1 MEKAFD
7 STWEKIHSQRIWGSY
22 PCEDVVRFM
31 AKNYYAYEN
40 RKSIK
45 VLDFGCGAGAN
56 TWYLA
61 NEGFT
66 VVGLDASESAINNA
80 KKVLEKFGVD
90 AQLGCADGLE
100 TEFQD
105 KSFDCIID
113 NRSIFSTKYENV
125 IKLYREMFRLLK
137 NGGKLFTS
145 CFSSKTTGAQEAV
158 KLDRYT
164 YTEFRRGI
172 FSPER
177 VVCLWDTPD
186 DIKGLLLEIGYSD
199 VSVELHIETKN
210 DMKIYNEMYIVSA
223 TKSI

>member
-1 MEKAFD
+1 MQKSFD
-7 STWEKIHSQRIWGSY
+7 STWEKIHSQKTWGSY

-31 AKNYYAYEN
+31 AQNYYACEN
-40 RKSIK
+40 RKAIK

-66 VVGLDASESAINNA
+66 VVGLDASKSAIDNT
-80 KKVLEKFGVD
+80 KRCLEKFGVD
-90 AQLGCADGLE
+90 AQLVCADGLE

-105 KSFDCIID
+105 DSFDCIID

-137 NGGKLFTS
+137 NDGKLFIS
-145 CFSSKTTGAQEAV
+145 CFSSKTTGAKEAV

-164 YTEFRRGI
+164 YTGFG
-172 FSPER
+172 
-177 VVCLWDTPD
+177 
-186 DIKGLLLEIGYSD
+186 GYFF
-199 VSVELHIETKN
+199 T
-210 DMKIYNEMYIVSA
+210 
-223 TKSI
+223 